1 MPNLPAPLRVI
12 VVDDEQHARAELYFQ
27 LEQLGDVEIVGQAG
41 NGLEAMTAV
50 DRFEPDLVFL
60 DVQMP
65 GIDGFGVIDM
75 IGIEAMPLTI
85 FATAYDSHA
94 LRAFDAQALDYL
106 LKPFDEARFRRSL
119 ERARKEL
126 RASGSNGTRLQN
138 LLQAVQTQRRYLQ
151 RVVVK
156 SRGRVVFLKSCDID
170 WLEGSGNYVTLH
182 VHHDTYLLRESLTA
196 LERKLD
202 PAQFIRLHRS
212 AIVNVDRI
220 KELAPW
226 SGGEQAVFLH
236 DGTQLTIGRVFRDR
250 ITALL
255 TNSG

>member
-1 MPNLPAPLRVI
+1 MAIRTI
-12 VVDDEQHARAELYFQ
+12 IVDDEPWGRAKIASLLSSEADFEVVRTCASGAEAIEAILT
-27 LEQLGDVEIVGQAG
+27 LGA
-41 NGLEAMTAV
+41 
-50 DRFEPDLVFL
+50 DLVFL
-60 DVQMP
+60 DVQMA
-65 GIDGFGVIDM
+65 GIDGFAVVDSVGVDN
-75 IGIEAMPLTI
+75 MPLTI
-85 FATAYDSHA
+85 FATAYDTHA

-119 ERARKEL
+119 ERVRKEL
-126 RASGSNGTRLQN
+126 QTDNGRSARLQN
-138 LLQAVQTQRRYLQ
+138 LLEAARAERSYLQ

-156 SRGRVVFLKSCDID
+156 SRGRVIFLKAGDID
-170 WLEGSGNYVTLH
+170 WLEGAGNYVTIH
-182 VHHDTYLLRESLTA
+182 VQQDSYLLRESLTA

-202 PAQFIRLHRS
+202 PARFIRLHRS

-226 SGGEQAVFLH
+226 AGGEQAVCLQ

-255 TNSG
+255 RNA

>member
-1 MPNLPAPLRVI
+1 MQIRTI
-12 VVDDEQHARAELYFQ
+12 IVDDEPWARAKIASL
-27 LEQLGDVEIVGQAG
+27 LS
-41 NGLEAMTAV
+41 T
-50 DRFEPDLVFL
+50 EPDFEVVGSCASGTEAIEAILTVEPHLVFL

-65 GIDGFGVIDM
+65 GVDGFGVIDM
-75 IGIEAMPLTI
+75 IGAEAMPLTI
-85 FATAYDSHA
+85 FATAHDVHA
-94 LRAFDAQALDYL
+94 LRAFDSQALDYL
-106 LKPFDEARFRRSL
+106 LKPFDETRFHRSL

-126 RASGSNGTRLQN
+126 RSGAGNGPRLQS
-138 LLQAVQTQRRYLQ
+138 LLEAVQPPRRYLQ

-156 SRGRVVFLKSCDID
+156 SRGRVVFLKACDID

-182 VHHDTYLLRESLTA
+182 VNQDTYLLRETLTA
-196 LERKLD
+196 LEKKLD

-226 SGGEQAVFLH
+226 CGGEQAVFLH
-236 DGTQLTIGRVFRDR
+236 DGTQLTIGRAFRDR

-255 TNSG
+255 KNCG